1 MSHETPP
8 GGKSKRQAH
17 AERQRALGWKN
28 MLSMRLQYALFKI
41 ENGWTRQSLS
51 EVENLYYRRQRNAPK
66 TPQDRKAHE
75 ARVGA
80 MGGLNAS
87 PSVERGQENA
97 ESATY
102 ADFWSRLGTAK
113 GSPSQAPEPGHAP
126 TQNIPGARP
135 AQAQSVPAKREPPA
149 WESEGGA
156 ARTAPPAPSHGH
168 LFEAST
174 SNDHAAAHPV
184 RASPTAA
191 PSHPVRPSPAAAD
204 GAHAA
209 AHTPHYRHDDTTL
222 EPNNNDPDAAHTAKR
237 ARVDMPS

>member
-28 MLSMRLQYALFKI
+28 MLSTRLQYALFKI

-66 TPQDRKAHE
+66 TPQDRKAHK
-75 ARVGA
+75 AQVGA

-87 PSVERGQENA
+87 PSVERGQENVD
-97 ESATY
+97 SATY

-135 AQAQSVPAKREPPA
+135 AHAQSVPAKREPPA

-156 ARTAPPAPSHGH
+156 GGGTAPPAPSHGH
-168 LFEAST
+168 LLETSAST
-174 SNDHAAAHPV
+174 DHAAAPPHPV
-184 RASPTAA
+184 Q
-191 PSHPVRPSPAAAD
+191 PSPAPH
-204 GAHAA
+204 GAFAA
-209 AHTPHYRHDDTTL
+209 AHTPHDRHDDTTL
-222 EPNNNDPDAAHTAKR
+222 EPNQNDPDAAHTAKR
-237 ARVDMPS
+237 ARVDMLS

>member
-28 MLSMRLQYALFKI
+28 MLSTRLQYALFKI

-51 EVENLYYRRQRNAPK
+51 EVENLYYRRQRSAPK

-87 PSVERGQENA
+87 PSVERGQENVD
-97 ESATY
+97 SATY

-135 AQAQSVPAKREPPA
+135 AHAQSVPAKREPPA

-156 ARTAPPAPSHGH
+156 GGTAPPAPSHGH
-168 LFEAST
+168 LLETSAST
-174 SNDHAAAHPV
+174 D
-184 RASPTAA
+184 
-191 PSHPVRPSPAAAD
+191 
-204 GAHAA
+204 HAA
-209 AHTPHYRHDDTTL
+209 AHTPHDRHEDTTL
-222 EPNNNDPDAAHTAKR
+222 EPNHNDPNAAHTAKR